1 MRLSLKP
8 NQWLNLNRFDLN
20 INQTIRGGVRWVYG
34 TLFPL
39 AWCICPH
46 NYSNTHTHG
55 VHTVA
60 EKSRNFCL
68 SGDVPLT
75 ISPNHTAPPLSPNNT
90 FPFPASCILLS
101 GIIHPSCLWSLSCS
115 THSGIGKLHNCT
127 THLTFIAPLSPGHFS
142 GLTLPT
148 GDQWDADF
156 ECFSGRS
163 WVTGHYLTHP
173 ALTNIPVNHRMLGN
187 SNCFFSVSF
196 YPNIPRGCPSLR
208 PVLRFPA
215 CMLVLW
221 PPRQVHSGTPSER

>member
-1 MRLSLKP
+1 MRLSQSTKP
-8 NQWLNLNRFDLN
+8 MAEPELVWPQHKPDHQRRRTLGLRDSFS
-20 INQTIRGGVRWVYG
+20 TCGVYARI
-34 TLFPL
+34 TT
-39 AWCICPH
+39 A
-46 NYSNTHTHG
+46 THTHG

-60 EKSRNFCL
+60 EKSWKFCL

-75 ISPNHTAPPLSPNNT
+75 ISAPPLSPNNT

-148 GDQWDADF
+148 GDQWDAEF

-163 WVTGHYLTHP
+163 WVTGHYLTRP

-187 SNCFFSVSF
+187 SFSLFLSIQTCLADARSCVPRSGFQFACWFFS
-196 YPNIPRGCPSLR
+196 PKT
-208 PVLRFPA
+208 
-215 CMLVLW
+215 
-221 PPRQVHSGTPSER
+221 GT